1 MNSALFMNKTIGPD
15 GLASMFKR
23 TSTLGISPVELRKLP
38 TMSKG
43 PIRLNNARNEEIFR
57 RPTKMF

>member
-15 GLASMFKR
+15 GLAAMFKR
-23 TSTLGISPVELRKLP
+23 TSTLGIDPVELRKLP

-43 PIRLNNARNEEIFR
+43 PIRLDKARNEEIFR

>member
-1 MNSALFMNKTIGPD
+1 MNKTLGAD

-23 TSTLGISPVELRKLP
+23 TSTLGIDPLELRKLP

-43 PIRLNNARNEEIFR
+43 PIRLEKARDEEIFR